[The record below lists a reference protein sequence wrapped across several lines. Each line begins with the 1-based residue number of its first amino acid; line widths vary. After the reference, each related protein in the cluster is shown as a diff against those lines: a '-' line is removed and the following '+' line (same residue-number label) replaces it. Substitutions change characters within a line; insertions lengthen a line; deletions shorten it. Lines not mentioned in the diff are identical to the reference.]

1 MDKNP
6 NDNTL
11 REHEQHKMYLDYR
24 QGLVNSKF
32 KVAEDFDKA
41 LLTLSGGALGISM
54 TFIKDIVTRPEYKWI
69 LVISWT
75 CFGLAII
82 ILLLG
87 FLVCG
92 KAYKQEIVS
101 LDAIQEKS
109 KKTNNKKNTWSK
121 ATEVANISALIFFI
135 TGLIL
140 LATFI
145 FINFKES

>member
-1 MDKNP
+1 MNKNP
-6 NDNTL
+6 NDNTWQ
-11 REHEQHKMYLDYR
+11 EHEQYKIYLDRR
-24 QGLVNSKF
+24 QELVNSKF

-54 TFIKDIVTRPEYKWI
+54 TFIKDIVIKPEHKWI

-75 CFGLAII
+75 CFGLSII

-87 FLVCG
+87 FHVCR
-92 KAYKQEIVS
+92 KAYMQEIVS

-109 KKTNNKKNTWSK
+109 KKANNKKNLWSE
-121 ATEVANISALIFFI
+121 ATEVANIFALVFFI
-135 TGLIL
+135 IGLSS

-145 FINFKES
+145 FINI

>member
-1 MDKNP
+1 
-6 NDNTL
+6 
-11 REHEQHKMYLDYR
+11 MYLDYR

-32 KVAEDFDKA
+32 KVAEGFDKA
-41 LLTLSGGALGISM
+41 LLALSGGALGISM
-54 TFIKDIVTRPEYKWI
+54 TFIKDIVTRPGYKWI

-87 FLVCG
+87 YLVCR
-92 KAYKQEIVS
+92 KAYMQEIVS

-109 KKTNNKKNTWSK
+109 KKTNNKKNAWTK
-121 ATEVANISALIFFI
+121 ATEVANTFALIFFI
-135 TGLIL
+135 TGLVL

-145 FINFKES
+145 FINI